1 MDTMQYAEIQA
12 KAIPLDHQARVS
24 QESLTKLRRA
34 LAGNQ
39 LALDSLGG
47 FLEYANCLLRDAEK
61 RKERYY
67 DVALAIVEYGN
78 QEFWFIRR
86 PIFCQV
92 GKQPEN

>member
-1 MDTMQYAEIQA
+1 MDTMHYAEIQA

-39 LALDSLGG
+39 LALDNLGG
-47 FLEYANCLLRDAEK
+47 FLEYAHRLLKDAEK

-86 PIFCQV
+86 SEFP
-92 GKQPEN
+92 